1 MNQERQVCP
10 RVWRLTQQVGITKQF
25 VGERELVVLSNPGR
39 VEAVRFR
46 GKLYKKTENETLV
59 LFSDEELL
67 KIRS

>member
-10 RVWRLTQQVGITKQF
+10 WVWRLTQQVGITKQF
-25 VGERELVVLSNPGR
+25 RGEREFVVLPNPGKI
-39 VEAVRFR
+39 EAVRFR
-46 GKLYKKTENETLV
+46 GKLYKKTENGTLV